1 MPVRIHAAMFEG
13 NLLTDALACLGT
25 DNCVVCEQPVALPAL
40 RLCSGCAQ
48 VVPSALATLPTP
60 PAGITDAWYL
70 GSYAGPVG
78 ALIREGKYRGNE
90 AILRAL
96 GRTCAEMLPPVE
108 VDVVVPVPSTIW
120 RRMMRGCNPVDLLA
134 LPIARALDVPMVH
147 PLQRARNAAQA
158 RVHHSARA
166 SNARGAYAAGRPVSG
181 RILLVDDVVT
191 TGATARA
198 CAEALLC
205 AGAESVS
212 LVTIAASP
220 QRIVLDS

>member
-1 MPVRIHAAMFEG
+1 MFDG

-25 DNCVVCEQPVALPAL
+25 DNCVVCERPVALPAL
-40 RLCSGCAQ
+40 RLCSACAQ
-48 VVPSALATLPTP
+48 VVPSALASVPTP
-60 PAGITDAWYL
+60 PAGIAEAWYL

-96 GRTCAEMLPPVE
+96 GRTCAERMPSLE
-108 VDVVVPVPSTIW
+108 VDLVVPVPSTIW
-120 RRMMRGCNPVDLLA
+120 RRMMRGCNPVDIVA

-147 PLQRARNAAQA
+147 PLQRLRSGAQA

-166 SNARGAYAAGRPVSG
+166 SNGRGAYAASRPVSG
-181 RILLVDDVVT
+181 RVLLVDDVVT

-212 LVTIAASP
+212 LVSIAASP